1 MMKGQFP
8 DQKGFQETVVLEGA
22 QAWDDVPQRFT
33 QIVFDQSQKH
43 WVCVSNKFTDGI
55 VEIYD
60 SLLTETCAV
69 SKSVMRQVATMLKTQ
84 GNSFKLKSVKYNLIL
99 EQRIK
104 PL

>member
-43 WVCVSNKFTDGI
+43 WVCVSSKFTNGI
-55 VEIYD
+55 VEMYV
-60 SLLTETCAV
+60 LVTTALFVLYVC
-69 SKSVMRQVATMLKTQ
+69 QQL
-84 GNSFKLKSVKYNLIL
+84 
-99 EQRIK
+99 
-104 PL
+104 

>member
-60 SLLTETCAV
+60 SLLTDMCSIKECNEAGGHNVEDTREFFQTQV
-69 SKSVMRQVATMLKTQ
+69 SQIQS
-84 GNSFKLKSVKYNLIL
+84 NSGTAN
-99 EQRIK
+99 
-104 PL
+104 